1 MLKRF
6 LVLLFVFSIP
16 APLLAQSFITRLPGF
31 YGRVYS
37 DVEGYAYGGQRPLD
51 ENAPAGFTWDGA
63 LTLIS
68 DDDIDGFAFA
78 VGYGTSSGAHPWR
91 FEAGIGRVDADGGGD
106 TNGLSISGIYQLL
119 ASEGLYAI
127 NAAATAERFDD
138 IYDAVGAS
146 LNGEVRIP
154 QTDFSVG
161 ASLGF
166 TSVDFDF
173 GGSESDV
180 TAAVE
185 AIYSVPDYGFAI
197 SGIYQTE
204 SDVTD
209 SAGGLSVSWAVP
221 PNFLFQHSNLRAGV
235 LDEAIFV
242 RYRARF

>member
-51 ENAPAGFTWDGA
+51 ANAPAGFTWDGA
-63 LTLIS
+63 LTLIT
-68 DDDIDGFAFA
+68 DDDIDGFALSA
-78 VGYGTSSGAHPWR
+78 GYGTSSGAHPWR
-91 FEAGIGRVDADGGGD
+91 FEAGIGRVDAPGGGD
-106 TNGLSISGIYQLL
+106 TNGLSISGTYQLL
-119 ASEGLYAI
+119 ASEGLYAV
-127 NAAATAERFDD
+127 NASASAERFDD

-146 LNGEVRIP
+146 INGEVRIP
-154 QTDFSVG
+154 QTDFSLG
-161 ASLGF
+161 ASLGL
-166 TSVDFDF
+166 TSVDFEF

-180 TAAVE
+180 TAAIE

-197 SGIYQTE
+197 AAIYQTE

-209 SAGGLSVSWAVP
+209 SAGGLSASWAIP
-221 PNFLFQHSNLRAGV
+221 PNFLFQHSNLQAGV
-235 LDEAIFV
+235 LDELVFI